1 MGSRGIHSVCLTRL
15 MIFTVRLSWP
25 LLMITALTGRSFFVS
40 LSSNIGMI
48 SARMAGSIVTGLL
61 SKNLAH
67 LPMLQKV

>member
-1 MGSRGIHSVCLTRL
+1 
-15 MIFTVRLSWP
+15 
-25 LLMITALTGRSFFVS
+25 MITALTGRSFFVS